1 VLSRSLEGCFGGVG
15 ETEASGSLDPGSFCD
30 LIVPTWCHRVGN
42 SAPQSRNLLHE
53 GMRKVSKLKLCSS
66 SSVLQC
72 TFHDN
77 LGDDRVTRVR
87 RGGRAT
93 LPLWLSSSQVT
104 DARVVMRTCELL
116 AFGTQGACPHVLT
129 QLPHGLTGRSLGLPQ
144 CQLMEMKTKNCK
156 NSLSFT
162 RVFLNAYSRTK
173 AN

>member
-1 VLSRSLEGCFGGVG
+1 
-15 ETEASGSLDPGSFCD
+15 
-30 LIVPTWCHRVGN
+30 
-42 SAPQSRNLLHE
+42 
-53 GMRKVSKLKLCSS
+53 
-66 SSVLQC
+66 
-72 TFHDN
+72 
-77 LGDDRVTRVR
+77 VTRVR